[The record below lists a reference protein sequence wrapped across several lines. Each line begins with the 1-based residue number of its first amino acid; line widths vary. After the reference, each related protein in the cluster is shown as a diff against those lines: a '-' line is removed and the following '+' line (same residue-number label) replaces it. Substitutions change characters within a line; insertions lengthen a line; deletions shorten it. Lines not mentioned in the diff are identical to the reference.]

1 MQKERDYSRE
11 VKMKHAELKAKM
23 YSIRTQKMK
32 LDRTV
37 VEMKSTID
45 SLKEELKTMEA
56 ALEEKQ
62 NETKMLMRVSGDQ
75 NNENPRVMELVESLK
90 QKEAELEDL
99 KHGFEYKVWSVS
111 TDDPSNP
118 SANLTVSKRR
128 EEADQTQESTKNK
141 EVQETRPG
149 NGTTT
154 QVEDQIGNGE
164 GETEMMAKQLDNSQE
179 VNIKHGGAN
188 ATGEGQGKKSR
199 GFEDVDHKGQE
210 NKMRGNRNFGN
221 TENSELGEGQKLH
234 VKTERGMKL
243 EMQDRSFENKEGSRV
258 RGKQDYI
265 TGIKGKKWRLVTRN
279 RRMEKDRVA
288 RMRGRRFFEAEE
300 VASNRRLTG
309 DGRVMEA
316 DSGDAEDLENK
327 LTHVD
332 SSDANGMESNDT
344 KQKQQVEKSEDHE
357 AISIQQNLSNKDISK
372 LDDNADDDAQDFPG
386 DLEVA
391 DAEEHEDDATEDG
404 FLGDSGSNLE
414 DKEEYKEEIDESEF

>member
-75 NNENPRVMELVESLK
+75 NNDNPRVTELVESLK
-90 QKEAELEDL
+90 QKEAEIEAL
-99 KHGFEYKVWSVS
+99 KHRFEYKVWSVS

-118 SANLTVSKRR
+118 PANLTVSKW
-128 EEADQTQESTKNK
+128 TKNK

-179 VNIKHGGAN
+179 VNIKHGGGN
-188 ATGEGQGKKSR
+188 ATGEGQGNKSR
-199 GFEDVDHKGQE
+199 GFEDVDHKGIHG
-210 NKMRGNRNFGN
+210 KMRGKGNFGN
-221 TENSELGEGQKLH
+221 TENSELVEGQKLH

-243 EMQDRSFENKEGSRV
+243 EMQDKSSENRV

-279 RRMEKDRVA
+279 RRMEKNGVA
-288 RMRGRRFFEAEE
+288 RMRVRRFFGAEE
-300 VASNRRLTG
+300 AASNRRLTG

-316 DSGDAEDLENK
+316 ESGDAEDLENK

-332 SSDANGMESNDT
+332 SSDANGIASNDT
-344 KQKQQVEKSEDHE
+344 KQKQQVEKSQDHG
-357 AISIQQNLSNKDISK
+357 AISIPLNLSNKDISK
-372 LDDNADDDAQDFPG
+372 LEDNADDDAQDFLG

-404 FLGDSGSNLE
+404 FLGESGSNLE

>member
-11 VKMKHAELKAKM
+11 VKMKHAELKARM

-37 VEMKSTID
+37 VEMRSTID

-75 NNENPRVMELVESLK
+75 NNDNPRVMELVESLK
-90 QKEAELEDL
+90 RKEAEIEAL
-99 KHGFEYKVWSVS
+99 KHRFDYKVWSVS

-118 SANLTVSKRR
+118 PANLTVSKW
-128 EEADQTQESTKNK
+128 TKNK

-179 VNIKHGGAN
+179 VNIKHGGGN
-188 ATGEGQGKKSR
+188 ATGEVQGNKSR
-199 GFEDVDHKGQE
+199 GFEDVDHKGIHGE
-210 NKMRGNRNFGN
+210 EIKMRGKGNFGN
-221 TENSELGEGQKLH
+221 TENSELVEGQKLH

-243 EMQDRSFENKEGSRV
+243 EMQNKSSENKEGSRV

-279 RRMEKDRVA
+279 RRMEKNGVA
-288 RMRGRRFFEAEE
+288 RMRGRRFFGAEE
-300 VASNRRLTG
+300 AASNRRLTG

-316 DSGDAEDLENK
+316 ESGDAEDLENK

-332 SSDANGMESNDT
+332 SSDAYGIASNDT
-344 KQKQQVEKSEDHE
+344 KQKQQVEKSQGHE

-372 LDDNADDDAQDFPG
+372 LEDNADDDAQNFLG

-404 FLGDSGSNLE
+404 FLGESGSNLE

>member
-45 SLKEELKTMEA
+45 SLKEELNTMEA

-75 NNENPRVMELVESLK
+75 NNDNLRVMELVESLK
-90 QKEAELEDL
+90 RKEAEIEDL
-99 KHGFEYKVWSVS
+99 KHRFEYKVWSVS

-118 SANLTVSKRR
+118 PANLTVSKRR
-128 EEADQTQESTKNK
+128 GEADQTQESTKNK
-141 EVQETRPG
+141 EVQETRTG

-179 VNIKHGGAN
+179 VNIKHGGGN

-199 GFEDVDHKGQE
+199 GFEDVDHKGIHSDQE
-210 NKMRGNRNFGN
+210 TKMRGNGNFGDA
-221 TENSELGEGQKLH
+221 ENSELGH

-243 EMQDRSFENKEGSRV
+243 EMQDESFENKERSRV

-265 TGIKGKKWRLVTRN
+265 AGFKGKKWRLVTRKSN
-279 RRMEKDRVA
+279 RRMEKNGLA

-300 VASNRRLTG
+300 AASNRRLKG

-316 DSGDAEDLENK
+316 DS
-327 LTHVD
+327 
-332 SSDANGMESNDT
+332 SDANGIAS
-344 KQKQQVEKSEDHE
+344 KQKQVVEKSQDHE
-357 AISIQQNLSNKDISK
+357 AISIPQNPRNKDITK
-372 LDDNADDDAQDFPG
+372 LDDNADDDTQDFPG

-391 DAEEHEDDATEDG
+391 DEEEHKDDATEDG
-404 FLGDSGSNLE
+404 FLGDPGSNLE
-414 DKEEYKEEIDESEF
+414 DREEYKEEIDESEF